1 MKESILSIAKNMGIE
16 EYDVRINTDY
26 INASN
31 PDPQVIAGGIIVALI
46 IILSSMLVIYSIF
59 YVSVINK
66 VHEYGKLRA
75 VGATKRQIRKIILR
89 EGFILSCIS
98 IPLGIAIGYLIGQ
111 VVILK
116 ALKMDRYGVGGMNI
130 FIAIGVAV
138 ITVISVLLSL
148 LKPMKMACNISPVE
162 AMRYDGNDSK
172 QKKRKG
178 YEEINLKK
186 ITLAN

>member
-75 VGATKRQIRKIILR
+75 VGATKRR
-89 EGFILSCIS
+89 
-98 IPLGIAIGYLIGQ
+98 
-111 VVILK
+111 
-116 ALKMDRYGVGGMNI
+116 
-130 FIAIGVAV
+130 
-138 ITVISVLLSL
+138 
-148 LKPMKMACNISPVE
+148 
-162 AMRYDGNDSK
+162 
-172 QKKRKG
+172 
-178 YEEINLKK
+178 
-186 ITLAN
+186 